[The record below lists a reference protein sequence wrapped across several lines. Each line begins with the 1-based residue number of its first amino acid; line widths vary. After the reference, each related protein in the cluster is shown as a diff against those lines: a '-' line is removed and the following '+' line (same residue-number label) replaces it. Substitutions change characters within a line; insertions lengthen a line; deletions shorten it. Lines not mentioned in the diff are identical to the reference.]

1 MVVFRDVSERLAA
14 RIITAADAER
24 RRIARDLHDG
34 AQQRLVQVLMGV
46 EEARRDPAR
55 AADALTR
62 AAADARRAIEDLRDL
77 VNGVHPLVL
86 TDRGIAVALEELTA
100 NAPVVVDLDVTEE
113 RFAPEIE
120 AAAYFTVAEALT
132 NVAKHAEAT
141 VADVRIA
148 RDGDALVIEV
158 ADDGRGGAR
167 LNPGL
172 QDRLAVLNG
181 TLELVP
187 ARAGHAAARRHPAL
201 SESEHGQHA
210 LVLGPVAADVELA
223 EDRRHVL
230 LHGGRPDGQPLRDPV
245 VGQPFGH
252 QRQHLALARRQRLQ
266 RVRPPAPAEHPR
278 DHLGVQRRAAATHRP
293 HGVDEVAQVRDPVL
307 EHVPDPA
314 RVVAHELV
322 HVPLHEVLGEHQ
334 HAHVGLLAPDLQ
346 TPRAARRR

>member
-1 MVVFRDVSERLAA
+1 MRVELDWFIRRDGSFVPVSYASAPIATPEGRGAVVVFRDVSERLAA

-46 EEARRDPAR
+46 EEARRDPER
-55 AADALTR
+55 AEAALTR

-172 QDRLAVLNG
+172 QDRLTVLNG
-181 TLELVP
+181 TLDLVP
-187 ARAGHAAARRHPAL
+187 AQRGTRLR
-201 SESEHGQHA
+201 G
-210 LVLGPVAADVELA
+210 VI
-223 EDRRHVL
+223 
-230 LHGGRPDGQPLRDPV
+230 PL
-245 VGQPFGH
+245 
-252 QRQHLALARRQRLQ
+252 
-266 RVRPPAPAEHPR
+266 
-278 DHLGVQRRAAATHRP
+278 
-293 HGVDEVAQVRDPVL
+293 
-307 EHVPDPA
+307 
-314 RVVAHELV
+314 
-322 HVPLHEVLGEHQ
+322 
-334 HAHVGLLAPDLQ
+334 
-346 TPRAARRR
+346 